1 MKVQA
6 QNINGG
12 PLLII
17 GSPLRK
23 DLGVVVDLDLGKN
36 GKAFPKFNYNSI
48 LSRGYWGKVTATSED
63 QEKAIKL
70 ARVEAK
76 KPLSRPIPIFT
87 G

>member
-6 QNINGG
+6 QKIDGG
-12 PLLII
+12 PLLVI

-23 DLGVVVDLDLGKN
+23 DLGIVVDLDEGKR

-48 LSRGYWGKVTATSED
+48 LSRGYWGKVTATPEER
-63 QEKAIKL
+63 EKAIKL

-76 KPLSRPIPIFT
+76 KPLAHPLPIF
-87 G
+87 